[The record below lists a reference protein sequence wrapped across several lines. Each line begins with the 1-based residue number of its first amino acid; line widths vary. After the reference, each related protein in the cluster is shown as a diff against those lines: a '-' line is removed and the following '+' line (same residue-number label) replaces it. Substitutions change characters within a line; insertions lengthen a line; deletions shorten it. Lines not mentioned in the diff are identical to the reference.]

1 MSALA
6 HRIADR
12 PARRVHD
19 IPTPVLLA
27 GIVAATAA
35 HIALLAWWIA

>member
-1 MSALA
+1 MSAVIQRFA
-6 HRIADR
+6 VR

-27 GIVAATAA
+27 GMVAGTVA
-35 HIALLAWWIA
+35 HIALLIWWIA